1 MTDAE
6 KTAQARA
13 LLDTPLF
20 HILWDEM
27 EQAAINACLY
37 ARATDT
43 ETESEVRAA
52 RAAEARAIRNFRSKL
67 SETDEAVEDGQ
78 ESDDTDEQ
86 KAEEET
92 GAEGDEPE
100 DKEADDAVVVTL
112 KGGEQV
118 PLEELKLGYM
128 RDRDYRHKTQ
138 EVANKGKSLEDMT
151 ARVVR
156 TVDAIASHLAGMLP
170 EEPQPTLA
178 IQNPNEYTRQKAIYD
193 SAMAQVNA
201 IIRLANDPKEVAGK
215 LTKEQEDELV
225 ALNDAKLAEAFPQT
239 RKSPEERRKFFDE
252 TFQTARDLGFS
263 EDELKGQ
270 IDHRYFK
277 LAYYA
282 RLGLQAEQ
290 AKTKAMAKVAQ
301 APPAVVVGKAKGAA
315 AQQARANQDAMKKLS
330 KTGSIKDAMSIDF
343 D

>member
-1 MTDAE
+1 MTIGESANLPSGGSKTVEPSTDLNNPENLNFVDSDDEEQNNPPSDAPGIE
-6 KTAQARA
+6 
-13 LLDTPLF
+13 
-20 HILWDEM
+20 
-27 EQAAINACLY
+27 
-37 ARATDT
+37 
-43 ETESEVRAA
+43 
-52 RAAEARAIRNFRSKL
+52 
-67 SETDEAVEDGQ
+67 SETDEASEDGQ
-78 ESDDTDEQ
+78 ESDDTEQ
-86 KAEEET
+86 QTEDDPD
-92 GAEGDEPE
+92 AEGDEPDAE
-100 DKEADDAVVVTL
+100 EPADAVVVTL

-128 RDRDYRHKTQ
+128 RDRDYRSKTQ
-138 EVANKGKSLEDMT
+138 ETANKSKSLDEMT
-151 ARVVR
+151 TRVVR
-156 TVDAIASHLAGMLP
+156 TVDAIAAHLAGMLP

-193 SAMAQVNA
+193 SALSQVNA
-201 IIRLANDPKEVAGK
+201 IIRLANEPKEVAGK
-215 LTKEQEDELV
+215 LTKEQEDSLV
-225 ALNDAKLAEAFPQT
+225 ALNDEKLAEAFPQT
-239 RKSPEERRKFFDE
+239 RKSAEERRKFFDQ
-252 TFQTARDLGFS
+252 TFQTARDLGFTD
-263 EDELKGQ
+263 EELKGQ

-290 AKTKAMAKVAQ
+290 AKGKALAKVAQ

>member
-1 MTDAE
+1 MPGNDRANSVVESQSVEPSTDLNNPENLNFLDSDDEEQNNQAE
-6 KTAQARA
+6 G
-13 LLDTPLF
+13 TPG
-20 HILWDEM
+20 IE
-27 EQAAINACLY
+27 
-37 ARATDT
+37 
-43 ETESEVRAA
+43 
-52 RAAEARAIRNFRSKL
+52 

-86 KAEEET
+86 QT
-92 GAEGDEPE
+92 DDDPDAEGDEP
-100 DKEADDAVVVTL
+100 DAEEPSDTVVVTL

-138 EVANKGKSLEDMT
+138 ETANKSKSLEDMT
-151 ARVVR
+151 TRVVR
-156 TVDAIASHLAGMLP
+156 TVDAIAAHLAGMLP

-201 IIRLANDPKEVAGK
+201 IIRLANEPKEVAGK
-215 LTKEQEDELV
+215 LTKEQEDNLV
-225 ALNDAKLAEAFPQT
+225 ALNDEKLAEAFPQT
-239 RKSPEERRKFFDE
+239 RKSPEERKKFFE
-252 TFQTARDLGFS
+252 QTFQTARDLGFTD
-263 EDELKGQ
+263 EELKGQ

-290 AKTKAMAKVAQ
+290 AKGKALAKVAQ

>member
-1 MTDAE
+1 MPGNDRANSVVESQSVEPSTDLNNPENLNFLDSDEEEQNNQAE
-6 KTAQARA
+6 GE
-13 LLDTPLF
+13 PG
-20 HILWDEM
+20 IE
-27 EQAAINACLY
+27 
-37 ARATDT
+37 
-43 ETESEVRAA
+43 
-52 RAAEARAIRNFRSKL
+52 

-78 ESDDTDEQ
+78 ESDDTQEQ
-86 KAEEET
+86 QPD
-92 GAEGDEPE
+92 DEPE
-100 DKEADDAVVVTL
+100 ADGEEPEAKEADDAVVVTL

-138 EVANKGKSLEDMT
+138 ETANKGKSLDEMT

-156 TVDAIASHLAGMLP
+156 TVDAIAAHLAGMLP

-201 IIRLANDPKEVAGK
+201 IIRLANDPKDVAAK
-215 LTKEQEDELV
+215 RSKEEED
-225 ALNDAKLAEAFPQT
+225 ALLAANDEALAKSFPQT
-239 RKSPEERRKFFDE
+239 RKSPEERKKFFDQAFE
-252 TFQTARDLGFS
+252 TARDLGFT
-263 EDELKGQ
+263 DEELRGQ

-290 AKTKAMAKVAQ
+290 AKGKALAKVAS
-301 APPAVVVGKAKGAA
+301 APPAVAVGKAKGAA
-315 AQQARANQDAMKKLS
+315 AQQARANQEAMKKLS

>member
-1 MTDAE
+1 MPGNDRANSVVESQSVEPSTDLNNPENLNFLDSDEEEQNNQAE
-6 KTAQARA
+6 G
-13 LLDTPLF
+13 
-20 HILWDEM
+20 
-27 EQAAINACLY
+27 
-37 ARATDT
+37 
-43 ETESEVRAA
+43 ETGIE
-52 RAAEARAIRNFRSKL
+52 

-78 ESDDTDEQ
+78 ESDDTQEQ
-86 KAEEET
+86 QPD
-92 GAEGDEPE
+92 DEPE
-100 DKEADDAVVVTL
+100 ADGEEPEAKEADDAVVVTL

-138 EVANKGKSLEDMT
+138 ETANKGKSLDEMT

-156 TVDAIASHLAGMLP
+156 TVDAIAAHLAGMLP

-201 IIRLANDPKEVAGK
+201 IIRLANDPKDVAAK
-215 LTKEQEDELV
+215 RSKEEED
-225 ALNDAKLAEAFPQT
+225 ALLAANDEALAKSFPQT
-239 RKSPEERRKFFDE
+239 RKSAEERKKFFDQAFE
-252 TFQTARDLGFS
+252 TARDLGFT
-263 EDELKGQ
+263 DEELRGQ

-290 AKTKAMAKVAQ
+290 AKSKALAKVAS
-301 APPAVVVGKAKGAA
+301 APPAVAVGKAKGAA
-315 AQQARANQDAMKKLS
+315 AQQARANQEAMKKLS

>member
-1 MTDAE
+1 MIGNDRANSVVESQTVEPSTDLNNPE
-6 KTAQARA
+6 N
-13 LLDTPLF
+13 LNFLDSD
-20 HILWDEM
+20 DE
-27 EQAAINACLY
+27 EQNNQPSDAPGI
-37 ARATDT
+37 
-43 ETESEVRAA
+43 E
-52 RAAEARAIRNFRSKL
+52 

-86 KAEEET
+86 QAEEET
-92 GAEGDEPE
+92 DAEGDEPE
-100 DKEADDAVVVTL
+100 AKEADDAVVVTL

-201 IIRLANDPKEVAGK
+201 IIRLANDPKDVAGQ
-215 LTKEQEDELV
+215 LTKEQEDAAV
-225 ALNDAKLAEAFPQT
+225 ALNDQKLAEAFPQT
-239 RKSPEERRKFFDE
+239 RKSPEERKKFFDT
-252 TFQTARDLGFS
+252 TFQTARDLGFT
-263 EDELKGQ
+263 DEELRGQ

-282 RLGLQAEQ
+282 SLGLQAEQ
-290 AKTKAMAKVAQ
+290 AKTKAMTKVAQ
-301 APPAVVVGKAKGAA
+301 APPAVVVGKGKGVA
-315 AQQARANQDAMKKLS
+315 AQKVRANQEAMKKLS
-330 KTGSIKDAMSIDF
+330 RTGSIKDAMSIDF
-343 D
+343 E

>member
-1 MTDAE
+1 MTIGESANLPSGGSKTVDPSTDLNNPENLNFVDSDDEEQNNPPSDAPGIE
-6 KTAQARA
+6 
-13 LLDTPLF
+13 
-20 HILWDEM
+20 
-27 EQAAINACLY
+27 
-37 ARATDT
+37 
-43 ETESEVRAA
+43 
-52 RAAEARAIRNFRSKL
+52 
-67 SETDEAVEDGQ
+67 SETDEASEDGQ
-78 ESDDTDEQ
+78 ESDDTEQ
-86 KAEEET
+86 QTEEDPE
-92 GAEGDEPE
+92 ADGDEPDAE
-100 DKEADDAVVVTL
+100 EPADAVVVTL

-128 RDRDYRHKTQ
+128 RDRDYRSKTQ
-138 EVANKGKSLEDMT
+138 ETANKSKSLDEMT

-156 TVDAIASHLAGMLP
+156 TVDAIAAHLAGMMP

-201 IIRLANDPKEVAGK
+201 IINLANEPKQVAGK
-215 LTKEQEDELV
+215 ITKEQEDELV

-239 RKSPEERRKFFDE
+239 RKSAEERRKFFDQ
-252 TFQTARDLGFS
+252 TFQTARDLGFTD
-263 EDELKGQ
+263 EELKGQ

-290 AKTKAMAKVAQ
+290 AKGKALAKVAQ
-301 APPAVVVGKAKGAA
+301 APPAVAIGKAKGAA
-315 AQQARANQDAMKKLS
+315 AQQSRANQDAMKKLS

>member
-1 MTDAE
+1 MPVNDRANSAVESQSVEPSTDLNNPENLNFLDSDDEEQNNQAE
-6 KTAQARA
+6 G
-13 LLDTPLF
+13 TPG
-20 HILWDEM
+20 IE
-27 EQAAINACLY
+27 
-37 ARATDT
+37 
-43 ETESEVRAA
+43 
-52 RAAEARAIRNFRSKL
+52 

-78 ESDDTDEQ
+78 ESDDPEQ
-86 KAEEET
+86 QTEDDPE
-92 GAEGDEPE
+92 AEGDEPDAE
-100 DKEADDAVVVTL
+100 DPADAVVVTL

-118 PLEELKLGYM
+118 SLEELKLGYM
-128 RDRDYRHKTQ
+128 KDRDYRHKTQ
-138 EVANKGKSLEDMT
+138 ETANKSKSLDEMT

-156 TVDAIASHLAGMLP
+156 TVDAIAAHLAGMMP

-201 IIRLANDPKEVAGK
+201 IINLANEPKQVAGK

-239 RKSPEERRKFFDE
+239 RKSAEERRKFFDQ
-252 TFQTARDLGFS
+252 TFQTARDLGFTD
-263 EDELKGQ
+263 EELKGQ

-282 RLGLQAEQ
+282 RLGLQAQQ
-290 AKTKAMAKVAQ
+290 AKGKALAKVAQ
-301 APPAVVVGKAKGAA
+301 APPAVAIGKAKGAA
-315 AQQARANQDAMKKLS
+315 AQQSRANQDAMKKLS

>member
-1 MTDAE
+1 MPGNDRANSVVESQSVEPSTDLNNPENLNFLDSDEEEQNNQAE
-6 KTAQARA
+6 GE
-13 LLDTPLF
+13 PG
-20 HILWDEM
+20 IE
-27 EQAAINACLY
+27 
-37 ARATDT
+37 
-43 ETESEVRAA
+43 
-52 RAAEARAIRNFRSKL
+52 

-78 ESDDTDEQ
+78 ESDDTQEQ
-86 KAEEET
+86 QPD
-92 GAEGDEPE
+92 DEPE
-100 DKEADDAVVVTL
+100 ADGEEPEAKEADDAVVVTL

-138 EVANKGKSLEDMT
+138 ETANKGKSLDEMT

-156 TVDAIASHLAGMLP
+156 TVDAIAAHLAGMLP

-201 IIRLANDPKEVAGK
+201 IIRLANDPKDVAAK
-215 LTKEQEDELV
+215 RSKEEED
-225 ALNDAKLAEAFPQT
+225 ALIAANDEALARSFPQT
-239 RKSPEERRKFFDE
+239 RKSAEERKKFFDQAFE
-252 TFQTARDLGFS
+252 TARDLGFT
-263 EDELKGQ
+263 DEELRGQ

-290 AKTKAMAKVAQ
+290 AKSKALAKVAS
-301 APPAVVVGKAKGAA
+301 APPAVAIGKAKGAA
-315 AQQARANQDAMKKLS
+315 AQQARANQEAMKKLS

>member
-1 MTDAE
+1 MPGNDRANSVVESQSVEPSTDLNNPENLNFLDSDEEEQNNQAE
-6 KTAQARA
+6 GE
-13 LLDTPLF
+13 PG
-20 HILWDEM
+20 IE
-27 EQAAINACLY
+27 
-37 ARATDT
+37 
-43 ETESEVRAA
+43 
-52 RAAEARAIRNFRSKL
+52 

-78 ESDDTDEQ
+78 ESDDTQEQ
-86 KAEEET
+86 QPD
-92 GAEGDEPE
+92 DEPE
-100 DKEADDAVVVTL
+100 ADGEEPEAKEADDAVVVTL

-138 EVANKGKSLEDMT
+138 ETANKGKSLDEMT

-156 TVDAIASHLAGMLP
+156 TVDAIAAHLAGMLP

-201 IIRLANDPKEVAGK
+201 IIRLANDPKDVAAK
-215 LTKEQEDELV
+215 RSKEEED
-225 ALNDAKLAEAFPQT
+225 ALIAANDEALARSFPQT
-239 RKSPEERRKFFDE
+239 RKSAEERKKFFDQSFE
-252 TFQTARDLGFS
+252 TARDLGFT
-263 EDELKGQ
+263 DEELRGQ

-290 AKTKAMAKVAQ
+290 AKSKALAKVAS
-301 APPAVVVGKAKGAA
+301 APPAVAIGKAKGAA
-315 AQQARANQDAMKKLS
+315 AQQARANQEAMKKLS

>member
-1 MTDAE
+1 MIGNDRANSVVESQTVEPSTDLNNPE
-6 KTAQARA
+6 N
-13 LLDTPLF
+13 LNFLDSD
-20 HILWDEM
+20 DE
-27 EQAAINACLY
+27 EQNNQPSDAPGI
-37 ARATDT
+37 
-43 ETESEVRAA
+43 E
-52 RAAEARAIRNFRSKL
+52 

-86 KAEEET
+86 QAEEET
-92 GAEGDEPE
+92 DAEGDEPE

-178 IQNPNEYTRQKAIYD
+178 IQNPSEYTRQKAIYD

-201 IIRLANDPKEVAGK
+201 IIRLANDPKDVAGK
-215 LTKEQEDELV
+215 LTKEQEDAAV
-225 ALNDAKLAEAFPQT
+225 ALNDQKLAEAFPQT
-239 RKSPEERRKFFDE
+239 RKSPEERKKFFE
-252 TFQTARDLGFS
+252 TTFQTARDLGFT
-263 EDELKGQ
+263 EDELRGQ

-282 RLGLQAEQ
+282 SLGLQAEQ

-301 APPAVVVGKAKGAA
+301 APPAVVVGKGKGVA
-315 AQQARANQDAMKKLS
+315 AQKVRANQDAMKKLS
-330 KTGSIKDAMSIDF
+330 RTGSIKDAMSIDF
-343 D
+343 E

>member
-1 MTDAE
+1 VESQSVEPSTDLNNPENLNFLDSDDEEQNNQAE
-6 KTAQARA
+6 G
-13 LLDTPLF
+13 TPG
-20 HILWDEM
+20 IE
-27 EQAAINACLY
+27 
-37 ARATDT
+37 
-43 ETESEVRAA
+43 
-52 RAAEARAIRNFRSKL
+52 

-78 ESDDTDEQ
+78 ESDDPEQQTEDEP
-86 KAEEET
+86 E
-92 GAEGDEPE
+92 AEGDEPDAE
-100 DKEADDAVVVTL
+100 DPADAVVVTL

-118 PLEELKLGYM
+118 SLEELKLGYM
-128 RDRDYRHKTQ
+128 KDRDYRHKTQ
-138 EVANKGKSLEDMT
+138 ETANKSKSLDEMT

-156 TVDAIASHLAGMLP
+156 TVDAIAAHLAGMLP

-201 IIRLANDPKEVAGK
+201 IINLANEPKQVAGK

-239 RKSPEERRKFFDE
+239 RKSAEERRKFFDQ
-252 TFQTARDLGFS
+252 TFQTARDLGFTD
-263 EDELKGQ
+263 EELKGQ

-290 AKTKAMAKVAQ
+290 AKGKALAKVAQ

>member
-1 MTDAE
+1 MIGNDRANSVVESQTVEPSTDLNNPE
-6 KTAQARA
+6 N
-13 LLDTPLF
+13 LNFLDSD
-20 HILWDEM
+20 DE
-27 EQAAINACLY
+27 EQNNQPSDAPGI
-37 ARATDT
+37 
-43 ETESEVRAA
+43 E
-52 RAAEARAIRNFRSKL
+52 

-86 KAEEET
+86 QAEEET
-92 GAEGDEPE
+92 DAEGDEP
-100 DKEADDAVVVTL
+100 DGKEADDAVVVTL

-201 IIRLANDPKEVAGK
+201 IIRLANDPKDVAGK
-215 LTKEQEDELV
+215 LTKEQEDAAV
-225 ALNDAKLAEAFPQT
+225 ALNDQKLAEAFPQT
-239 RKSPEERRKFFDE
+239 RKSPEERKKFFE
-252 TFQTARDLGFS
+252 TTFQTARDLGFT
-263 EDELKGQ
+263 EDELRGQ

-282 RLGLQAEQ
+282 SLGLQAEQ

-301 APPAVVVGKAKGAA
+301 APPAVVVGKGKGVA
-315 AQQARANQDAMKKLS
+315 AQKVRANQDAMKKLS
-330 KTGSIKDAMSIDF
+330 RTGSIKDAMSIDF
-343 D
+343 E

>member
-1 MTDAE
+1 MPGNDRANSVVESQSVEPSTDLNNPENLNFLDSDEEEQNNQAE
-6 KTAQARA
+6 GE
-13 LLDTPLF
+13 PG
-20 HILWDEM
+20 IE
-27 EQAAINACLY
+27 
-37 ARATDT
+37 
-43 ETESEVRAA
+43 
-52 RAAEARAIRNFRSKL
+52 

-78 ESDDTDEQ
+78 ESDDTQEQ
-86 KAEEET
+86 QPD
-92 GAEGDEPE
+92 DEPE
-100 DKEADDAVVVTL
+100 AEGEEPEAKEDEDAVVVTL

-138 EVANKGKSLEDMT
+138 ETANKGKSLDEMT

-156 TVDAIASHLAGMLP
+156 TVDAIAAHLAGMLP

-201 IIRLANDPKEVAGK
+201 IIRLANDPKDVAAK
-215 LTKEQEDELV
+215 RSKEEED
-225 ALNDAKLAEAFPQT
+225 ALLAANDEALAKSFPQT
-239 RKSPEERRKFFDE
+239 RKSAEERKKFFDQAFE
-252 TFQTARDLGFS
+252 TARDLGFT
-263 EDELKGQ
+263 DEELRGQ

-290 AKTKAMAKVAQ
+290 AKSKALAKVAS
-301 APPAVVVGKAKGAA
+301 APPAVAVGKAKGAA
-315 AQQARANQDAMKKLS
+315 AQQARANQEAMKKLS

>member
-1 MTDAE
+1 MPGNDRANSAVESQSVEPSTDLNNPENLNFLDSDDDEEQNNQAE
-6 KTAQARA
+6 G
-13 LLDTPLF
+13 TPG
-20 HILWDEM
+20 IE
-27 EQAAINACLY
+27 
-37 ARATDT
+37 
-43 ETESEVRAA
+43 
-52 RAAEARAIRNFRSKL
+52 

-78 ESDDTDEQ
+78 ESDDPEQQTEDEP
-86 KAEEET
+86 E
-92 GAEGDEPE
+92 AEGDEPDAE
-100 DKEADDAVVVTL
+100 DPADAVVVTL

-118 PLEELKLGYM
+118 SLEELKLGYM
-128 RDRDYRHKTQ
+128 KDRDYRHKTQ
-138 EVANKGKSLEDMT
+138 ETANKSKSLDEMT
-151 ARVVR
+151 TRVVR
-156 TVDAIASHLAGMLP
+156 TVDAIAAHLAGMLP

-193 SAMAQVNA
+193 SALSQVNA
-201 IIRLANDPKEVAGK
+201 IIRLANEPKEVAGK
-215 LTKEQEDELV
+215 LTKEQEDSLV
-225 ALNDAKLAEAFPQT
+225 ALNDEKLAEAFPQT
-239 RKSPEERRKFFDE
+239 RKSAEERRKFFDQ
-252 TFQTARDLGFS
+252 TFQTARDLGFTD
-263 EDELKGQ
+263 EELKGQ

-290 AKTKAMAKVAQ
+290 AKGKALAKVAQ